1 MTIDPNEAANS
12 LDDIATVERR
22 MREALY
28 YGGSSAILVT
38 WGIVWAIGHT
48 ITQFSPVNAGLAW
61 LLLDAFGVVGA
72 IVISVR
78 RAQARRR
85 VRDWR
90 RGAAFIIT
98 IGFGLLWQCLL
109 GGEQWREI
117 RVVWATLF
125 MFTYILAGLWI
136 GRFFIV
142 CGVAVTALT
151 LAGYFWAGPWF
162 ELWMALVGGGSLALG
177 GLWLRR
183 VGAPE

>member
-1 MTIDPNEAANS
+1 MTIDPREAAS
-12 LDDIATVERR
+12 ALDEIAGIERR
-22 MREALY
+22 VREALY
-28 YGGSSAILVT
+28 YGGSAGLL
-38 WGIVWAIGHT
+38 IVWAIGHT

-90 RGAAFIIT
+90 LGAAFIIT

-117 RVVWATLF
+117 SVFWATLF

-162 ELWMALVGGGSLALG
+162 ELWMAVVGGGSLVLG

-183 VGAPE
+183 VGARA